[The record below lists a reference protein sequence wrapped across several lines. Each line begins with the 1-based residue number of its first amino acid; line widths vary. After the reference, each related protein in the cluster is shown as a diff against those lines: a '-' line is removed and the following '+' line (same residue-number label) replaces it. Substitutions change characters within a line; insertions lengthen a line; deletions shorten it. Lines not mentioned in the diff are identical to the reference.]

1 MAMKTK
7 MKAIFIV
14 YNQSQTEKV
23 EYLFDKLD
31 IRGFTRWT
39 GLTGRGSVDGPP
51 HMNTHTWPEQN
62 TASLAVMEDERVA
75 AVLDGIRR
83 LDEENKDVGIRAF
96 VWEVSDSY

>member
-1 MAMKTK
+1 

-14 YNQSQTEKV
+14 YNQAQTEKV

-39 GLTGRGSVDGPP
+39 DLTGRGSVDGPP

-62 TASLAVMEDERVA
+62 TARMAVVEDEV
-75 AVLDGIRR
+75 VEGILDGVKR
-83 LDEENKDVGIRAF
+83 LDKENTDVGIRAF
-96 VWEVSDSY
+96 VWNVEAMY